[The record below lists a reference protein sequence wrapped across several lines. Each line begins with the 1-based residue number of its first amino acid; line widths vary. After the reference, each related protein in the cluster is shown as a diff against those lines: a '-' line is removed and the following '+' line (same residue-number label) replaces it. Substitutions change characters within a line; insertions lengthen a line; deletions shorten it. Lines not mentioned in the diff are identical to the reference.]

1 MMKAPGPVAASGLG
15 LDTALAF
22 TFMPEKLQSR
32 VGCGC
37 HNSLARMW
45 AATLGTKSRQFEA
58 VGPGRAGS
66 RVHGILKRP
75 ELGARCTRVAWA
87 ASGPIKMLKPTCF
100 SLGGCTSWQGVGRQ
114 EIGATL
120 SVKLLG
126 CSEVCA
132 LHMRTWACVCVCA
145 CMWACVCACTWAYVS
160 LDTWSYV
167 CMRVVCGH
175 VGLCVCEVCS
185 CGRMCGWHV
194 GLCVVSH
201 GRQVGA

>member
-1 MMKAPGPVAASGLG
+1 MGFFLEWAAGGFPAVMKAPGPVAASGLG
-15 LDTALAF
+15 LDPALSF
-22 TFMPEKLQSR
+22 TFMPEKLQPR

-37 HNSLARMW
+37 HNSSARMW
-45 AATLGTKSRQFEA
+45 AAILGTKSRQFEA

-66 RVHGILKRP
+66 RVHGILKSP
-75 ELGARCTRVAWA
+75 ELGARCTRVGWA
-87 ASGPIKMLKPTCF
+87 SSGPIKTLKPACF
-100 SLGGCTSWQGVGRQ
+100 SLGGCTSWQGVGWQ

-132 LHMRTWACVCVCA
+132 LHVCTWACVLLDP
-145 CMWACVCACTWAYVS
+145 WA
-160 LDTWSYV
+160 YV
-167 CMRVVCGH
+167 CMRVVCGP
-175 VGLCVCEVCS
+175 VGLCVSAVCS
-185 CGRMCGWHV
+185 YGHVCVWHV